1 MGPLSFWTRYKQS
14 NDQICNPTHVLS
26 VSLYVISAFKTA
38 NTKTNQKPKLS
49 LQKQG
54 KDHILDVP
62 PSTCAAVTAGI
73 CFALSVGSE
82 EGREERDELV
92 WSDWWVGGGEGQR

>member
-1 MGPLSFWTRYKQS
+1 MLNGMTQLVNKLETIQETNLQSYMCAFSFVDMWFLCSKKQMQTR
-14 NDQICNPTHVLS
+14 
-26 VSLYVISAFKTA
+26 
-38 NTKTNQKPKLS
+38 S